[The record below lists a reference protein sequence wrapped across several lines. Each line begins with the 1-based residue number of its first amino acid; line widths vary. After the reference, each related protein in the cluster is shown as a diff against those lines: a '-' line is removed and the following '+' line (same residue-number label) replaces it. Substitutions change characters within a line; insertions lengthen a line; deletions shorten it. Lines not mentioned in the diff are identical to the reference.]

1 MKTFRIIL
9 FSGFLAFSMSM
20 LAADKADL
28 NSVYRLIKNKDY
40 QSAVEKLEVIV
51 KKYPDDADAWY
62 EYSLA
67 LVKNGNAEQA
77 IKASKKSATFDGYH
91 KYAVF
96 NLGVGYAM
104 LGEQHLA
111 LKNINQSM
119 HEGYLNF
126 DRLKNEEA
134 LAELRKA
141 GHFTF
146 APDQEYQSFKAYNGI
161 KVPYKTLFPENYDAS
176 KTYKGMIA
184 FPPGNYGKASADW
197 MIDSLL
203 NFKTNQ
209 DWIITVVL
217 APEDGLINHPAHHA
231 LNDLMKNL
239 RKSYSI
245 AENKFHFFGYQSGA
259 TPATTY
265 SQMSKSYV
273 TGITTVGNYSWE
285 SWRDSS
291 LNKFE
296 NTPALL
302 LVGKNDKAG
311 IEINQR
317 VYDILKSKNK
327 NLELKIFDD
336 EGARIKALEK
346 GHLFGYLK

>member
-1 MKTFRIIL
+1 
-9 FSGFLAFSMSM
+9 MSM
-20 LAADKADL
+20 MASDKANL

-40 QSAVEKLEVIV
+40 QSAVDKLEVLV

-67 LVKNGNAEQA
+67 LVKNGNTVEA
-77 IKASKKSATFDGYH
+77 IKASKKSATFAGYH

-96 NLGVGYAM
+96 NLGIAYAM
-104 LGEQHLA
+104 SGDQHRA
-111 LKNINQSM
+111 LKNITQSM

-134 LAELRKA
+134 LTGLRKA
-141 GHFTF
+141 GHFNF
-146 APDQEYQSFKAYNGI
+146 APEQEYQSFTAYNGI
-161 KVPYKTLFPENYDAS
+161 KVPYKILLPENYDS
-176 KTYKGMIA
+176 TKTYKGMVA
-184 FPPGNYGKASADW
+184 FPPGNYGQASADW

-203 NFKTNQ
+203 NYESNQ

-217 APEDGLINHPAHHA
+217 APRDGLINHPAHHA
-231 LNDLMKNL
+231 LNDLMKNV
-239 RKSYSI
+239 RKRYTI
-245 AENKFHFFGYQSGA
+245 ADNKFHFFGYQSGA

-285 SWRDSS
+285 EWRDSS
-291 LNKFE
+291 ISKFKD
-296 NTPALL
+296 TPTLL
-302 LVGKNDKAG
+302 LVGGNDKAG

-317 VYDILKSKNK
+317 VYDLLKSKNK
-327 NLELKIFDD
+327 QLEFKVFDD
-336 EGARIKALEK
+336 EGARIKALEN
-346 GHLFGYLK
+346 GRLFSYLK